1 MNKFAAIINKT
12 NFFYKLALEFTAVNP
27 TAAPGTSQ
35 PIDQKQKDDLDL
47 AMRYVDAIK
56 QNIEAINKKY
66 YPLISRD
73 SKISG
78 VISEISNYYQGIVA
92 MQQQF
97 QTNKNNEQ
105 FFNYM
110 SNISSKVKDSLI
122 RLYTSE
128 SIAAADPT
136 AAQQLYSLAKQL
148 NDSVAPF
155 FKKLADNS
163 KPTSTTTA
171 TDQDAEVAKLK
182 TFLEN
187 FSPEQVPEFNKLK
200 SNMSLLKT
208 TPETAKSLTPQ
219 QQNLYK
225 AYSSLTEENK
235 KNLNDNFAKGIELY
249 KNAPL
254 TGVEGELKNKSNI
267 INFQELLNNDDV
279 LKQMIKIWSLKLP
292 LQKDGVIGPETIKA
306 INAAKYSLWLPY
318 NASALQVYQSL
329 KSQQ

>member
-12 NFFYKLALEFTAVNP
+12 NFFYKLALEFTAVNS

-73 SKISG
+73 NKISG

-171 TDQDAEVAKLK
+171 TAPEK
-182 TFLEN
+182 TATTKVRIGEN
-187 FSPEQVPEFNKLK
+187 TFFVVNTNNPTEIKEIIENG
-200 SNMSLLKT
+200 SNRPPKDDESTYFTNDPSRLLKVKDKMVLNPFDEGNQQILSEYF
-208 TPETAKSLTPQ
+208 TPFSSSRKSDVE
-219 QQNLYK
+219 K
-225 AYSSLTEENK
+225 SK
-235 KNLNDNFAKGIELY
+235 VKELQ
-249 KNAPL
+249 
-254 TGVEGELKNKSNI
+254 T
-267 INFQELLNNDDV
+267 LLNNK
-279 LKQMIKIWSLKLP
+279 LSQYKGYSKLP
-292 LQKDGVIGPETIKA
+292 VTGNLLELTHKA
-306 INAAKYSLWLPY
+306 LAAAKVLLDLPPSSTDSQVFSNLNSL
-318 NASALQVYQSL
+318 
-329 KSQQ
+329 